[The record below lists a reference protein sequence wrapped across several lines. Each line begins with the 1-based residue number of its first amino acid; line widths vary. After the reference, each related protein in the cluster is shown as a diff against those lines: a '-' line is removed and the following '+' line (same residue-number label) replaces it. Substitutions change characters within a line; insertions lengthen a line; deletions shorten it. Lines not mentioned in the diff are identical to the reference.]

1 MSVISAWNNR
11 PRSERT
17 EECIVIQENLTN
29 INNRIFAAEKKSGYS
44 AGSVK
49 LIAVSKKQSHE
60 KIREA
65 FLAGQTAFAEN
76 YAQEAIAKQL
86 LLHDLKIEWHFIGT
100 IQSNKTKLIATHF
113 DWVHSVS
120 RFEIAEKLNRHRE
133 IKEPLNICIEVNVD
147 GEPSKSGVAPED
159 VLPLAKKIMLL
170 KNLRL
175 RGLMVIPEKNSAH
188 AFEKTAAVQKKLM
201 QAGLLLDTLSMGMS
215 DDFEKAIR
223 AGSTLV
229 RIGTAIFGERE

>member
-1 MSVISAWNNR
+1 M
-11 PRSERT
+11 
-17 EECIVIQENLTN
+17 IQENLTT
-29 INNRIFAAEKKSGYS
+29 INNRILAAEKKSHRA

-76 YAQEAIAKQL
+76 YAQEAIAKQSL
-86 LLHDLKIEWHFIGT
+86 LPDLKIEWHFIGT
-100 IQSNKTKLIATHF
+100 IQSNKTKLIATYF

-120 RFEIAEKLNRHRE
+120 RFEIAEKLNQYRE
-133 IKEPLNICIEVNVD
+133 MMQKPLNICIEVNID
-147 GEPSKSGVAPED
+147 CEPSKSGIAPED
-159 VLPLAKKIMLL
+159 VLPLAKKIILL

-175 RGLMVIPEKNSAH
+175 RGLMVIPEKNNAH
-188 AFEKTAAVQKKLM
+188 AFEKTAALQKKLM

-215 DDFEKAIR
+215 DDFEKAIQ

-229 RIGTAIFGERE
+229 RIGTAIFGER